1 MTAYKA
7 INETIQSEFQNKKT
21 GEYDYSA
28 LKRAK
33 LVSFRKS
40 ASIQPIDHPTNL
52 ARARNLGYKAKQGV
66 SVVRVKI
73 RRGGGLYTRPSRH
86 RRPKRMGIN
95 KLTRKVSIQSI
106 AEGRAAKKHPNL
118 EVLNS
123 YYVGED
129 GMTKYY
135 EVILVDS
142 NHPVIKS
149 DKELSVILKNRIY
162 KGRTS
167 AGKKQ
172 RGLIRGINHL
182 RSFPSIRAKGRLA
195 K

>member
-1 MTAYKA
+1 MNAYKY
-7 INETIQSEFQNKKT
+7 IKQ
-21 GEYDYSA
+21 A
-28 LKRAK
+28 LNANLKERMIAW
-33 LVSFRKS
+33 RKS
-40 ASIQPIDHPTNL
+40 NAIVKLDKPTDIG
-52 ARARNLGYKAKQGV
+52 RARNLGYKAKQGV

-149 DKELSVILKNRIY
+149 DKELSVILKNRVY